1 MGINAVWGP
10 PQSGKTTMAIDLAFA
25 LSRGGQSV
33 LLISPELYSELA
45 ARLNIRIEPEKSLVA
60 AYKNKES
67 LKQIVHTVDD
77 LLYAL
82 AVPFDNDA
90 FGEDVSEEVARVV
103 IEQADNLFDVVI
115 VDCPAH
121 TGSALAAWALS
132 RAEVVFMM
140 SGAHSAAVMWNNA
153 FRRAVDSVKDRACYV
168 CAEVND
174 SFDYRT
180 LHTLLN
186 ITPDYWLPFYENAG
200 MLQLLKR
207 TLYQGSGR
215 IGREYTKAID
225 HICEKLTGE
234 EDEEE

>member
-90 FGEDVSEEVARVV
+90 FGEDVSEEVARAV
-103 IEQADNLFDVVI
+103 IEQAGLQTADWPSPRCTHLVLPLPAFSGDLVREGMGVKINNHLNQLDLPERCAAAQAPSYHSRRRHPLPEP
-115 VDCPAH
+115 CPA
-121 TGSALAAWALS
+121 L
-132 RAEVVFMM
+132 R
-140 SGAHSAAVMWNNA
+140 
-153 FRRAVDSVKDRACYV
+153 
-168 CAEVND
+168 
-174 SFDYRT
+174 
-180 LHTLLN
+180 
-186 ITPDYWLPFYENAG
+186 
-200 MLQLLKR
+200 
-207 TLYQGSGR
+207 
-215 IGREYTKAID
+215 
-225 HICEKLTGE
+225 
-234 EDEEE
+234 

>member
-45 ARLNIRIEPEKSLVA
+45 ALLNIRIEPEKSLVA

-115 VDCPAH
+115 VDCPSH
-121 TGSALAAWALS
+121 TGSAIAAWALS

-186 ITPDYWLPFYENAG
+186 ITPDYWLPYYENT
-200 MLQLLKR
+200 LQFK
-207 TLYQGSGR
+207 
-215 IGREYTKAID
+215 
-225 HICEKLTGE
+225 
-234 EDEEE
+234 